1 MAQIVKLKRTS
12 VQGKVPTISNIELG
26 ELAMNTY
33 DGRIFFEKNDGS
45 ATVQEI
51 LTTNT
56 GRPITG
62 SVTLNGDISATN
74 ITLSGNLTVEGT
86 TTTIDSTNLNIGD
99 NIIEL
104 NYGGTATTSGIIT
117 KDATGGSTTSG
128 SLLWDATNDYW
139 KAGKLGS
146 ESEVITLSNLTANLP
161 IGVISGS
168 AQVVSSL
175 SNQSINL
182 GTGAVTA
189 SYINANGSG
198 NSILVG
204 DTLRIDENGSGLRM
218 TNVGAFDNSSGDF
231 RIFANQDLILA
242 TNGENGTAVTIDQ
255 TTKDANFVGAVTAS
269 YFVGDGSQL
278 TNVSATI
285 SENAT
290 VTGSFSNVSS
300 FNVNHAFETKNVI
313 VSVYDT
319 NDSQIIPQSITLTDN
334 NNVQITLSAAQS
346 GFAVVAKGGHIVSGS
361 AGDASNLNGQP
372 ASYYLDYS
380 NLNNIPSGI
389 ISSSEQIDSDLFDID
404 GLVSSSAQIS
414 NYGVFAELNGDGLI
428 SGSSQLSGSTLDA
441 ITLNGPVFGSGSDSP
456 YFTEVRYNNSNVMS
470 FNQVYYG
477 NSNGSYFSSGEYQ
490 RVVAIVPSGNS
501 NNYQIVGR
509 MTAQNAGETHTV
521 YFNAAL
527 RSNTLPALGWTIT
540 YHEEYNGGR
549 YINPLL
555 WTKQTTTAGFILA
568 FETLGTIYGNVT
580 VDMDVIPRSTTLL
593 ANVTVNTNQS
603 SEQSS
608 VESGYTSNAFT
619 KVRSQQGTTMEVYGP
634 IVPDTNIAYDIGSSS
649 KRFRDIY
656 LDGSTIDLG
665 GTLIQKDDSG
675 DINFKDS
682 ATEALK
688 KVVVNELQIG
698 SGATARKIKVDG
710 DGKIKFSDKDDVATG
725 DDLTLPTGVISGSSQ
740 ITDLTT
746 YKEEVLNYSSYA
758 IKHDLNEQYP
768 IVQAWNTS
776 TSQQEVP
783 TSITSDSV
791 NQVTVVFSTT
801 FAGVIIVKK

>member
-490 RVVAIVPSGNS
+490 RVVAIVPSGN
-501 NNYQIVGR
+501 
-509 MTAQNAGETHTV
+509 
-521 YFNAAL
+521 L
-527 RSNTLPALGWTIT
+527 
-540 YHEEYNGGR
+540 
-549 YINPLL
+549 
-555 WTKQTTTAGFILA
+555 
-568 FETLGTIYGNVT
+568 T

>member
-12 VQGKVPTISNIELG
+12 VSGKVPTISNIELG
-26 ELAMNTY
+26 ELAINTY

-104 NYGGTATTSGIIT
+104 NYGGTSTTSGIIT
-117 KDATGGSTTSG
+117 KDATGGSTISG

-139 KAGKLGS
+139 KLGKLGS
-146 ESEVITLSNLTANLP
+146 ESEVITTSNIVTNLP
-161 IGVISGS
+161 SGVISGS
-168 AQVVSSL
+168 TQLPSGIVSQSSQTVAHL
-175 SNQSINL
+175 SNQDVDL
-182 GTGAVTA
+182 GTGD
-189 SYINANGSG
+189 I
-198 NSILVG
+198 
-204 DTLRIDENGSGLRM
+204 
-218 TNVGAFDNSSGDF
+218 
-231 RIFANQDLILA
+231 
-242 TNGENGTAVTIDQ
+242 
-255 TTKDANFVGAVTAS
+255 TAS

-290 VTGSFSNVSS
+290 VTGSFSNSSS
-300 FNVNHAFETKNVI
+300 FTVNHAFETKNVI

-389 ISSSEQIDSDLFDID
+389 ISGSEQLPS
-404 GLVSSSAQIS
+404 
-414 NYGVFAELNGDGLI
+414 GLI
-428 SGSSQLSGSTLDA
+428 SGSSQLEGFVS
-441 ITLNGPVFGSGSDSP
+441 
-456 YFTEVRYNNSNVMS
+456 
-470 FNQVYYG
+470 Q
-477 NSNGSYFSSGEYQ
+477 
-490 RVVAIVPSGNS
+490 SGNFVANETIIATGTNS
-501 NNYQIVGR
+501 VTSSNILALDTVNNY
-509 MTAQNAGETHTV
+509 
-521 YFNAAL
+521 
-527 RSNTLPALGWTIT
+527 LGI
-540 YHEEYNGGR
+540 
-549 YINPLL
+549 
-555 WTKQTTTAGFILA
+555 
-568 FETLGTIYGNVT
+568 
-580 VDMDVIPRSTTLL
+580 
-593 ANVTVNTNQS
+593 NQS
-603 SEQSS
+603 SPEVTLHMTGDGAQTAQIRMEQYNDSS
-608 VESGYTSNAFT
+608 DAPDIRTRKARGTSASPAKNNAGDFIYRQNSERYNGSSYTTVGQFAVDANSSNADRFQLT
-619 KVRSQQGTTMEVYGP
+619 LTVSEDGNTIDAAAAQFKIDGNDGGAITFNNAYKFPTSDGSANEVLTTDGSGVLSFGDVTSLLPSGVVSGSSQIAFNDVQDNPFINGTTHITASYHL
-634 IVPDTNIAYDIGSSS
+634 VPLTNETYDLGSSTL
-649 KRFRDIY
+649 RWRDLY
-656 LDGSTIDLG
+656 LSGSTIDLG
-665 GTLIQKDDSG
+665 GTIITRDNNG

-682 ATEALK
+682 GTLALK

-725 DDLTLPTGVISGSSQ
+725 DDLTLPTGVISGSAQ

-746 YKEEVLNYSSYA
+746 YKEEVENYSSYA
-758 IKHDLNEQYP
+758 VKHDLNEQYP

>member
-1 MAQIVKLKRTS
+1 MAQVVKLKRTAVS
-12 VQGKVPTISNIELG
+12 GKVPTTSNLELG
-26 ELAMNTY
+26 ELAINTY
-33 DGRIFFEKNDGS
+33 DGRIFFEKDSGT
-45 ATVQEI
+45 ATISEI

-56 GRPITG
+56 ENYITG
-62 SVTLNGDISATN
+62 SLTLNGNITATN
-74 ITLSGNLTVEGT
+74 ITLSGDLVVEGT
-86 TTTIDSTNLNIGD
+86 TTTINSTTVNIGD
-99 NIIEL
+99 NILEL
-104 NYGGTATTSGIIT
+104 NYGGTSTTSGLLV
-117 KDATGGSTTSG
+117 KDSTGGSTTSG

-146 ESEVITLSNLTANLP
+146 ESEVITISNIITNLP
-161 IGVISGS
+161 SGVVSGS
-168 AQVVSSL
+168 QQVVSSL

-182 GTGAVTA
+182 GT
-189 SYINANGSG
+189 
-198 NSILVG
+198 
-204 DTLRIDENGSGLRM
+204 
-218 TNVGAFDNSSGDF
+218 
-231 RIFANQDLILA
+231 
-242 TNGENGTAVTIDQ
+242 
-255 TTKDANFVGAVTAS
+255 GAVTAS

-300 FNVNHAFETKNVI
+300 FTVNHAFETKNII

-334 NNVQITLSAAQS
+334 NNVQITLSSAQS

-527 RSNTLPALGWTIT
+527 RSNTLPDLNWTVN

-555 WTKQTTTAGFILA
+555 WTKETTTAGFILA

-634 IVPDTNIAYDIGSSS
+634 IVPDTTEAYDLGSSS
-649 KRFRDIY
+649 KRFRD
-656 LDGSTIDLG
+656 LFLSGSTIDLG
-665 GTLIQKDDSG
+665 GTLITRDDSG

-682 ATEALK
+682 DTQALK

-698 SGATARKIKVDG
+698 SGAAARKIKVDG
-710 DGKIKFSDKDDVATG
+710 DGKIQFSDKDDVATT

-746 YKEEVLNYSSYA
+746 YKEEVENYSSYA

-783 TSITSDSV
+783 TSITSDSA
-791 NQVTVVFSTT
+791 NQVTVVFSST

>member
-1 MAQIVKLKRTS
+1 MPNWKKIILSGSSANL
-12 VQGKVPTISNIELG
+12 SNI
-26 ELAMNTY
+26 
-33 DGRIFFEKNDGS
+33 
-45 ATVQEI
+45 
-51 LTTNT
+51 
-56 GRPITG
+56 
-62 SVTLNGDISATN
+62 SV
-74 ITLSGNLTVEGT
+74 
-86 TTTIDSTNLNIGD
+86 D
-99 NIIEL
+99 N
-104 NYGGTATTSGIIT
+104 
-117 KDATGGSTTSG
+117 
-128 SLLWDATNDYW
+128 
-139 KAGKLGS
+139 
-146 ESEVITLSNLTANLP
+146 
-161 IGVISGS
+161 
-168 AQVVSSL
+168 
-175 SNQSINL
+175 
-182 GTGAVTA
+182 
-189 SYINANGSG
+189 
-198 NSILVG
+198 
-204 DTLRIDENGSGLRM
+204 
-218 TNVGAFDNSSGDF
+218 
-231 RIFANQDLILA
+231 
-242 TNGENGTAVTIDQ
+242 
-255 TTKDANFVGAVTAS
+255 AVTAS
-269 YFVGDGSQL
+269 YFIGDGSAL
-278 TNVSATI
+278 TNVNANVA
-285 SENAT
+285 EVAT
-290 VTGSFSNVSS
+290 VSDTFTSVTSKTVTHNFG
-300 FNVNHAFETKNVI
+300 TKNVL
-313 VSVYDT
+313 VSVYNNSDQLVLPATTTTTDDNTVDVTFDT
-319 NDSQIIPQSITLTDN
+319 ATTGRI
-334 NNVQITLSAAQS
+334 
-346 GFAVVAKGGHIVSGS
+346 VVAKGGHIVSGS
-361 AGDASNLNGQP
+361 ASTLDGQ
-372 ASYYLDYS
+372 AGSYYLDY
-380 NLNNIPSGI
+380 NNFTNVPDGI
-389 ISSSEQIDSDLFDID
+389 ISSST
-404 GLVSSSAQIS
+404 
-414 NYGVFAELNGDGLI
+414 
-428 SGSSQLSGSTLDA
+428 QLSGSTLDA
-441 ITLNGPVFGSGSDSP
+441 VTLNGPVFGSGSDSP
-456 YFTEVRYNNSNVMS
+456 YLTEVRYNNSNVMS

>member
-1 MAQIVKLKRTS
+1 MAQVVKLKRTAVS
-12 VQGKVPTISNIELG
+12 GKVPTTSNLELG
-26 ELAMNTY
+26 ELAINTY
-33 DGRIFFEKNDGS
+33 DGRIFFEKDSGT
-45 ATVQEI
+45 ATISEI

-56 GRPITG
+56 ENYITG
-62 SVTLNGDISATN
+62 SLTLNGNITATN
-74 ITLSGNLTVEGT
+74 ITLSGDLVVEGT
-86 TTTIDSTNLNIGD
+86 TTTINSTTVNIGD
-99 NIIEL
+99 NILEL
-104 NYGGTATTSGIIT
+104 NYGGTSTTSGLLV
-117 KDATGGSTTSG
+117 KDSTGGSTTSG

-146 ESEVITLSNLTANLP
+146 ESEVITISNIITNLP
-161 IGVISGS
+161 SGVVSGS
-168 AQVVSSL
+168 QQVVSSL

-182 GTGAVTA
+182 GT
-189 SYINANGSG
+189 
-198 NSILVG
+198 
-204 DTLRIDENGSGLRM
+204 
-218 TNVGAFDNSSGDF
+218 
-231 RIFANQDLILA
+231 
-242 TNGENGTAVTIDQ
+242 
-255 TTKDANFVGAVTAS
+255 GAVTAS

-300 FNVNHAFETKNVI
+300 FTVNHAFETKNVI

-334 NNVQITLSAAQS
+334 NNVQITLSSAQS

-441 ITLNGPVFGSGSDSP
+441 ITLNGPIFGSGSDSP

-490 RVVAIVPSGNS
+490 KVVTIIPSGNS

-527 RSNTLPALGWTIT
+527 RSNTLPALSWTVN

-634 IVPDTNIAYDIGSSS
+634 ILPDTTEVYDLGSSS
-649 KRFRDIY
+649 KRFRD
-656 LDGSTIDLG
+656 LFLSGSTIDLG
-665 GTLIQKDDSG
+665 GTLITRDDSG

-682 ATEALK
+682 DTQALK

-710 DGKIKFSDKDDVATG
+710 DGKIQFSDKDDVATE
-725 DDLTLPTGVISGSSQ
+725 DDLTLPGGVISGSSQ

-746 YKEEVLNYSSYA
+746 YKEEVENYSTYE

-783 TSITSDSV
+783 TSITSDSA
-791 NQVTVVFSTT
+791 NQVTVVFSST

>member
-12 VQGKVPTISNIELG
+12 VSGKVPTISNIELG
-26 ELAMNTY
+26 ELAINTY
-33 DGRIFFEKNDGS
+33 DGRLFFEKNDGS

-104 NYGGTATTSGIIT
+104 NYGGTSTTSGIIT
-117 KDATGGSTTSG
+117 KDATGGSTISG

-139 KAGKLGS
+139 KLGKLGS
-146 ESEVITLSNLTANLP
+146 ESEVITTSNIVTNLP
-161 IGVISGS
+161 SGVISGS
-168 AQVVSSL
+168 TQLPSGIVSQSSQTVAHL
-175 SNQSINL
+175 SNQDVDL
-182 GTGAVTA
+182 GTGD
-189 SYINANGSG
+189 I
-198 NSILVG
+198 
-204 DTLRIDENGSGLRM
+204 
-218 TNVGAFDNSSGDF
+218 
-231 RIFANQDLILA
+231 
-242 TNGENGTAVTIDQ
+242 
-255 TTKDANFVGAVTAS
+255 TAS

-290 VTGSFSNVSS
+290 VTGSFSNSSS
-300 FNVNHAFETKNVI
+300 FTVNHAFETKNVI

-389 ISSSEQIDSDLFDID
+389 ISGSEQLPS
-404 GLVSSSAQIS
+404 
-414 NYGVFAELNGDGLI
+414 GLI
-428 SGSSQLSGSTLDA
+428 SGSSQLEGFVSQSGNFVANETIIATGTNSVTSSNILALDTVNNYLGINQSNPEVTLHMTGDGAQTAQIRMEQYNDSSDAPDIRTRKARGTSASPAKNNAGDFIYRQNSERYNGSSYTTVGQFAVDANSSNADRFQLTLTVSEDGNTIDAAAAQFKIDGNDGGAITFNNAYKFPTSDGSANEVLTTDGSGVLSFGDVTSLLPSGVVSGSSQIAFND
-441 ITLNGPVFGSGSDSP
+441 VQ
-456 YFTEVRYNNSNVMS
+456 SNP
-470 FNQVYYG
+470 F
-477 NSNGSYFSSGEYQ
+477 
-490 RVVAIVPSGNS
+490 
-501 NNYQIVGR
+501 
-509 MTAQNAGETHTV
+509 
-521 YFNAAL
+521 
-527 RSNTLPALGWTIT
+527 
-540 YHEEYNGGR
+540 
-549 YINPLL
+549 IN
-555 WTKQTTTAGFILA
+555 
-568 FETLGTIYGNVT
+568 
-580 VDMDVIPRSTTLL
+580 
-593 ANVTVNTNQS
+593 
-603 SEQSS
+603 
-608 VESGYTSNAFT
+608 
-619 KVRSQQGTTMEVYGP
+619 GTTHITASYHL
-634 IVPDTNIAYDIGSSS
+634 VPLTNETYDLGSSTL
-649 KRFRDIY
+649 RWRDLY
-656 LDGSTIDLG
+656 LSGSTIDLG
-665 GTLIQKDDSG
+665 GTIITRDNNG

-682 ATEALK
+682 GTLALK

-725 DDLTLPTGVISGSSQ
+725 DDLTLPTGVISGSAQ

-746 YKEEVLNYSSYA
+746 YKEEVENYSSYA
-758 IKHDLNEQYP
+758 VKHDLNEQYP